1 MNAAIALAKRNSLC
15 YFRDKQSVFFSLM
28 GVLIVVLLYLLF
40 LRNMLI
46 ESYPDMPGMGNLI
59 DAWVLSGILGIVPVT
74 TCAGSLQTMVED
86 RMNGRDRDIL
96 VTPMTSA
103 QIALGY
109 VLSTFIVGLVMSL
122 ITFVLCIAYLSITGC
137 PLSID
142 GILTSLVL
150 IVPSA
155 LSASIIMYAITSFIK
170 STGAFSGLFTVVSVL
185 IGFLAGI
192 YMPMGTMPE
201 AMNIVG
207 TLVPASHM
215 AALFRGSLAT
225 PALDASFAGAPA
237 EVLESF
243 RTDMGFDLS
252 LGGFGFDG
260 VTMVIY
266 VLAITAVFFIIATMG
281 IRKGRGG
288 KSA

>member
-1 MNAAIALAKRNSLC
+1 MNASLALAKRNALC
-15 YFRDKQSVFFSLM
+15 YFRDRQSVFFSLM

-46 ESYPDMPGMGNLI
+46 EPYSDMPGMGNLI

-74 TCAGSLQTMVED
+74 TCAGSLQTMIED
-86 RMNGRDRDIL
+86 RVNGRDRDIL
-96 VTPMTSA
+96 VTPMTPS

-122 ITFVLCIAYLSITGC
+122 ITFVLCIAYLVATGC
-137 PLSID
+137 PLAM
-142 GILTSLVL
+142 GGVLTSLVL

-155 LSASIIMYAITSFIK
+155 LSASIIMYAISSFIR

-201 AMNIVG
+201 AMNTVG

-215 AALFRGSLAT
+215 AALFRDSMAAE
-225 PALDASFAGAPA
+225 ALDEVFAGVTPDI
-237 EVLESF
+237 VSGF

-252 LGGFGFDG
+252 LGGFEFSAM
-260 VTMVIY
+260 TMVAY
-266 VLAITAVFFIIATMG
+266 VMIVTLVFFAIAAAG

-288 KSA
+288 KRN